1 MAILQ
6 PDRPKRSMLLRLI
19 NTIGRPWAQN
29 GFSFLRLDETALLH
43 KACAQTGLDDFGDD
57 SFREGLRVLLRA
69 YDTDAQLSF
78 VGRICVHED
87 LVRLLHNRLRL
98 IEDRRRHP
106 GIAAEVIRRPLFITG
121 LPRSGTTFLHAM
133 LAQDPAHR
141 TPQVWEVMHPSPPP
155 EQASYATDPRIG
167 TTASQL
173 KWIDLLM
180 PDFKKVHL
188 IGARLPQECI
198 AITSHDFRS
207 YSFET
212 MSAVHSYRVWHDSQD
227 KRPEYE
233 FHRNFLQHL
242 QWRCPG
248 QRWVLK
254 APGHLLAL
262 EALLQVYPD
271 AGIVMTHRDPLKVLA
286 SCASFTEVL
295 RSAFSDR
302 VDKVSMARQVQQ
314 RWEEGAGLAV
324 KYRQA
329 QGDLQQQLFDVHYL
343 ELLRD
348 PMSVVRRIYAFFDL
362 ELSGAAESA
371 MERFLRA
378 NPKDKGGVHRYALEE
393 YGLNPETERRRFQ
406 FYQDFFGIEPEG

>member
-19 NTIGRPWAQN
+19 NTIGRPWAKN
-29 GFSFLRLDETALLH
+29 GFSFLRLDETTLLH

-155 EQASYATDPRIG
+155 VQASYATDPRIG